1 MAILERISTML
12 RANINAML
20 DSAED
25 PEIMLSQILRD
36 METEIGKART
46 QVAEMMAQ
54 ERLFRDDLKEEED
67 KARHLE
73 SRAEHYV
80 RQGNDTMAR
89 EALKRKADS
98 DANIAVIQQQLTAQ
112 SEMVARLRDQLEALQ
127 EKHKQSVANRDNLLA
142 RYRRAKVQQQVS
154 KTMTE
159 LDVTDYSGD
168 LARMER
174 RIHMAEARAGAEAE
188 LTSDAMGDD
197 LDDAFDDA
205 ERTTQVDDALAA
217 LKARMGM
224 GGDGASGSGGSANTG
239 SDTGEGTRNLS
250 QTQG

>member
-36 METEIGKART
+36 MEAEIGKART

-89 EALKRKADS
+89 EALKRKANS
-98 DANIAVIQQQLTAQ
+98 DANITVIQQQLTAQ

-142 RYRRAKVQQQVS
+142 RYRRAKVQQQVTKS
-154 KTMTE
+154 MSE
-159 LDVTDYSGD
+159 PGRYRLQWRPRPHGASHPHGRGPCRCGGR
-168 LARMER
+168 ANER
-174 RIHMAEARAGAEAE
+174 R
-188 LTSDAMGDD
+188 
-197 LDDAFDDA
+197 
-205 ERTTQVDDALAA
+205 
-217 LKARMGM
+217 
-224 GGDGASGSGGSANTG
+224 DGRRPG
-239 SDTGEGTRNLS
+239 
-250 QTQG
+250 